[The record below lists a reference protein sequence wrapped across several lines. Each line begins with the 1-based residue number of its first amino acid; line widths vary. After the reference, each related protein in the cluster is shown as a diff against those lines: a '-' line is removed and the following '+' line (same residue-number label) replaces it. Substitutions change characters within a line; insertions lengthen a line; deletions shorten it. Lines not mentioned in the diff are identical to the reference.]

1 MSKEDKLKTVCPT
14 FGNTVLPA
22 VVGSSKRYQ
31 IVYADPP
38 WNYNSRMAL
47 GKGAAKS
54 SAQDYYST
62 MSIDDIC
69 NLPIKSITD
78 KNCILF
84 IWVTMPKLNEVFKV
98 ISAWGFEYKTCGF
111 VWVKKN
117 KVYSEERNKKRGGI
131 DDFMGQGRWV
141 RQNAELCL
149 IATKGKPKRIS
160 AKIRQIIYQ
169 PVQEHSK
176 KPNEVREQIINL
188 IGDLPRVE
196 LFARQKSEG
205 WDIWGNEVDSNV
217 NLETSANNG
226 R

>member
-1 MSKEDKLKTVCPT
+1 MSTEDKLKNVNPT

-22 VVGSSKRYQ
+22 VVGSQTKYQ
-31 IVYADPP
+31 IVYADPA

-54 SAQDYYST
+54 SAEDYYNV
-62 MSIDDIC
+62 MSIDDIMA
-69 NLPIKSITD
+69 LPIKEISAKD
-78 KNCILF
+78 CILF

-98 ISAWGFEYKTCGF
+98 INAWGFEYKTCGF
-111 VWVKKN
+111 VWVKRN
-117 KVYSEERNKKRGGI
+117 KVFSDERNKNRNGI

-160 AKIRQIIYQ
+160 AKVRQIIYQ
-169 PVQEHSK
+169 PIQEHSQ
-176 KPNEVREQIINL
+176 KPNEVRERIIEL
-188 IGDLPRVE
+188 VGDLPRLE
-196 LFARQKSEG
+196 LFARKNHIG
-205 WDIWGNEVDSNV
+205 WDAWGDEVEESI

>member
-1 MSKEDKLKTVCPT
+1 MQNVENIDVSPT

-22 VVGSSKRYQ
+22 VVGSQTKYQ
-31 IVYADPP
+31 IIYADPA

-54 SAQDYYST
+54 SAEDYYNV
-62 MSIDDIC
+62 MSIDDIMA
-69 NLPIKSITD
+69 LPIKEISAKD
-78 KNCILF
+78 SILF

-98 ISAWGFEYKTCGF
+98 ITAWGFEYKTCGF
-111 VWVKKN
+111 VWVKRN
-117 KVYSEERNKKRGGI
+117 KVFSDERNKNRNGI

-160 AKIRQIIYQ
+160 AKVRQIIYQ
-169 PVQEHSK
+169 PIQEHSK
-176 KPNEVREQIINL
+176 KPNEVRERIIEL
-188 IGDLPRVE
+188 VGDLPRLE
-196 LFARQKSEG
+196 LFARENHIG
-205 WDIWGNEVDSNV
+205 WDAWGNEVAESV